1 MTSQTLNGA
10 ALTVAAL
17 KESDQEAF
25 ARLLRGMLKSGIDP
39 TAFEHG
45 PIVADPES
53 AQHAVTDVKVSRN
66 KAHISLWPYRDALPI
81 RYRRVHLDA
90 VKTRFGAVIRA
101 DLPSTT
107 QELMAIYFHE
117 NQLHDRSA
125 AVVAA
130 PVTQLGAVE
139 IALSEQQFLLYG
151 TSQFTVK
158 PLQRQL
164 QDVIATTTVIGFR
177 NTADFDAPAV
187 EHLFGQVAA
196 ANQATL
202 PYPLEPDLLRLGQ
215 PVVKGGYAR
224 DNTSI
229 VLTAFG
235 DGYYLGDVELTYTR
249 MDFGWATGGNQ
260 HYVEG
265 PTKPTTAYMIQRVSA
280 LTGYPISLEDV
291 ETEVYSNVPIGELE
305 TLTIFFKPD
314 SLRYVGE
321 LTIDYRAV

>member
-25 ARLLRGMLKSGIDP
+25 ERLLRGMLKSGIDP

-45 PIVADPES
+45 PIEADPES
-53 AQHAVTDVKVSRN
+53 AQHAVTDVKVARS
-66 KAHISLWPYRDALPI
+66 KAHISLWAYRDTLPI
-81 RYRRVHLDA
+81 RYRRIHLDA
-90 VKTRFGAVIRA
+90 VKARFGNVIRA
-101 DLPSTT
+101 DLPSTSR
-107 QELMAIYFHE
+107 ELMSIYFHE

-125 AVVAA
+125 AVVDE
-130 PVTQLGAVE
+130 PVMQLGTIE
-139 IALSEQQFLLYG
+139 IAMTEQQFLLYG
-151 TSQFTVK
+151 ASQFTVK

-164 QDVIATTTVIGFR
+164 QAVITTSVIPGFR
-177 NTADFDAPAV
+177 SASDFDSDAV
-187 EHLFGQVAA
+187 EHLMNQVIAT
-196 ANQATL
+196 NQASL
-202 PYPLEPDLLRLGQ
+202 PYPLEPDLLRWGQ
-215 PVVKGGYAR
+215 PAVKGGYAH

-229 VLTAFG
+229 ILTAEG
-235 DGYYLGDVELTYTR
+235 DGYYLGDIELTYTR

-265 PTKPTTAYMIQRVSA
+265 PTTPTTAYMIQRVSA

-291 ETEVYSNVPIGELE
+291 VAEVYPAVPSGGLE
-305 TLTIFFKPD
+305 TLTIFFKPEC
-314 SLRYVGE
+314 LRYVGE